1 MNVLSVNKK
10 DLLTAYEDGNAD
22 HKALLEKLYG
32 KELFAYDWHEV
43 TSYKKA
49 CDVLGIIPTL
59 LLRVH
64 DRPQYSKIATA
75 VQQMLVICE
84 AINANGKWYD
94 EDGFGY
100 YPVFVLYSKNEMDEL
115 GEAEC
120 KRKGIYQLLAAASAL
135 NSEYAGVRFT
145 GTHNLGEIKY
155 AYCGFPMCLNSDE
168 KAKFVGKQFFELCC
182 ECYGLTPKMD

>member
-1 MNVLSVNKK
+1 MEELKVNKN
-10 DLLTAYEDGNAD
+10 DLLAAYHAGNAD
-22 HKALLEKLYG
+22 QKAVLEKLYG
-32 KELFAYDWHEV
+32 KEVFAYDWHEV

-94 EDGFGY
+94 EDGWGY
-100 YPVFVLYSKNEMDEL
+100 YPVFVLYRKEEMDDM

-120 KRKGIYQLLAAASAL
+120 KRKGIYKMLAAATY
-135 NSEYAGVRFT
+135 SELAGVSFT
-145 GTHNLGEIKY
+145 NTTFRGEGSI
-155 AYCGFPMCLNSDE
+155 AGCGFPLCLNSDE
-168 KAKFVGKQFFELCC
+168 KAKFVGRQFFELCC
-182 ECYGLTPKMD
+182 QCYGLNPKMD